1 MLPQGQVKDD
11 QKLENEN
18 GVYGQ
23 ESSRKNV
30 MDEPGFPSL
39 STVVEPRFPHGHS
52 VVKQGLLHEIMVA
65 EQELL
70 HQGST
75 VEYGLLASHVTG
87 SMDEYIQC
95 LEEGDGLAP
104 CCSLPASSIN
114 SKHYGNTSIVNLA

>member
-70 HQGST
+70 HQG
-75 VEYGLLASHVTG
+75 
-87 SMDEYIQC
+87 
-95 LEEGDGLAP
+95 
-104 CCSLPASSIN
+104 
-114 SKHYGNTSIVNLA
+114 